1 MFLMFQYPCTFIS
14 AAFSQRH
21 FCRLLHYNRSILMRQ
36 SLMSNSLISKR
47 SEGMP
52 IFRGLMPM
60 SDWYKREGR
69 LVASAKKLRVPE
81 CRESV
86 SEYLFEG

>member
-1 MFLMFQYPCTFIS
+1 
-14 AAFSQRH
+14 
-21 FCRLLHYNRSILMRQ
+21 
-36 SLMSNSLISKR
+36 
-47 SEGMP
+47 
-52 IFRGLMPM
+52 M

-86 SEYLFEG
+86 SEYLFEGYAMNPCVDNQAHLNMPVSHFQPLFSFQTSGLNEDNLYLE